1 MNLTID
7 ENVKT
12 NGAAGDGMADGC
24 YSVLLVDDEARI
36 LSSLHR
42 LLHEKY
48 HVEQTES
55 PEHAL
60 ELLAREEFALV
71 ITDQRMPD
79 MEGTELCA
87 LASEIAPDTKRVILT
102 GYSDMKAAMDAIN
115 RGSVYRF
122 MLKPWRDDEMSAL
135 VDEAVKHY
143 NLAEENRRLNAL
155 TVRQN
160 LELQELNKR
169 LEGFNGKLQEKV
181 FERTREISELSEK
194 VTRYFRGSIDLLSRL
209 SAMHSQ
215 VLGNHGRRVAEL
227 SVKIG
232 QQQRLSEK
240 DLSELEI
247 AATLHD
253 IGKIGMD
260 PRVVSS
266 SGEQTERERAV
277 LRTHPV
283 EGAGLIARI
292 PGLSDVGRLVRHH
305 HEAYNGDGFPDRLRG
320 DAIPVGSRIIA
331 VADAFDNFLNM
342 RSRYT
347 EAEAKAAITH
357 LEQRSGSQFDP
368 AIVQVL
374 ASLLTSDRID
384 IPESYEVEIALR
396 ELRPGMVLSRD
407 LVTAQGTT
415 LMNKGTMLSDSRLPE
430 LFERA
435 SADPIVDG
443 PFVYRQ
449 FPPKPPAA

>member
-1 MNLTID
+1 MKLTID
-7 ENVKT
+7 GNVKI
-12 NGAAGDGMADGC
+12 NGATGDGMADGC

-42 LLHEKY
+42 LLHETY

-60 ELLAREEFALV
+60 ELLAKEEFALV

-87 LASEIAPDTKRVILT
+87 LASKIAPDTKRVILT

-122 MLKPWRDDEMSAL
+122 MLKPWRDDEMTAL

-155 TVRQN
+155 TKRQN

-227 SVKIG
+227 AVRIG
-232 QQQRLSEK
+232 QQQSLGDK

-260 PRVVSS
+260 PRIVSS

-292 PGLSDVGRLVRHH
+292 PGLNDVGRLVRHH
-305 HEAYNGDGFPDRLRG
+305 HEAYNGEGFPDRLRG

-347 EAEAKAAITH
+347 ETEAKAAIKH

-368 AIVQVL
+368 AIVEVL
-374 ASLLTSDRID
+374 ASLLMSDRID
-384 IPESYEVEIALR
+384 IPESHEVEISLR
-396 ELRPGMVLSRD
+396 ELRTGMVLSRD

-415 LMNKGTMLSDSRLPE
+415 LINKGTMLSASRLPE
-430 LFERA
+430 LFKRA
-435 SADPIVDG
+435 SADPILEG

-449 FPPKPPAA
+449 FPPKPQTA